1 MVTEV
6 KTKIPEVLEKQEA
19 GILTDWMK
27 EQVTATTVRPDLLKE
42 GDLREQSGRFLEL
55 LRVAARGDDLM
66 HIQGPNWA
74 LLREMLDELS
84 RSRAV
89 QGFTSSETATFVLS
103 FKQPLFRRLRQSHD
117 DLDGLAEDLWRATA
131 LLDKLGLYTTEAF
144 IKSRE
149 DIIGRQAKEM
159 FELSTPVVELWQGI
173 LGLPIIGTLDSK
185 RTQLVMETLLER
197 VAQTQAQ
204 FAIIDIT
211 GVPTVDTQTAQN
223 LLKTVNATR
232 LMGAECIISGV
243 RPQIAQTMVHLGVN
257 LAGVITKSTLAGA
270 LAVAFKQRALAVK
283 PISSL
288 SGNG

>member
-1 MVTEV
+1 MIAADL

-27 EQVTATTVRPDLLKE
+27 EQVVATTVRPDLLKE
-42 GDLREQSGRFLEL
+42 GELREQSGQFLQL
-55 LRVAARGDDLM
+55 IRVAARGNNLM
-66 HIQGPNWA
+66 DIQGPNWVP
-74 LLREMLDELS
+74 LRDMLGDLS
-84 RSRAV
+84 RSRAI

-103 FKQPLFRRLRQSHD
+103 FKQPLFTRLRQSHD
-117 DLDGLAEDLWRATA
+117 NLDGLAEDLWRATA

-159 FELSTPVVELWQGI
+159 FELSSPVVELWQGI

-197 VAQTQAQ
+197 IAQTQAQ

-257 LAGVITKSTLAGA
+257 LTGVITKSTLAGA
-270 LAVAFKQRALAVK
+270 LAVAFKQRSLAVK
-283 PISSL
+283 SI
-288 SGNG
+288 

>member
-1 MVTEV
+1 
-6 KTKIPEVLEKQEA
+6 
-19 GILTDWMK
+19 MK
-27 EQVTATTVRPDLLKE
+27 EQIAATTVRPDLLKE
-42 GDLREQSGRFLEL
+42 GELRAQSGRFLEL
-55 LRVAARGDDLM
+55 LRVAARGNDLLN
-66 HIQGPNWA
+66 IQGPNWA
-74 LLREMLDELS
+74 PLREMLGDLS
-84 RSRAV
+84 RSRAI

-103 FKQPLFRRLRQSHD
+103 FKQPLFTRLRQSHD
-117 DLDGLAEDLWRATA
+117 NLDGLAEDLWRATA

-149 DIIGRQAKEM
+149 DIIGRQQKEM
-159 FELSTPVVELWQGI
+159 FELSSPVVELWQGI

-197 VAQTQAQ
+197 IATTQAE

-211 GVPTVDTQTAQN
+211 GVPTVDTETAQN

-232 LMGAECIISGV
+232 LMGAECIVSGV

-270 LAVAFKQRALAVK
+270 LAVAFKQRSLAVR
-283 PISSL
+283 PVSSL

>member
-1 MVTEV
+1 MSTDLT
-6 KTKIPEVLEKQEA
+6 TKIPEVLGSQDT
-19 GILTDWMK
+19 GILADWMK
-27 EQVTATTVRPDLLKE
+27 EQVAATTVRPDLLKE
-42 GDLREQSGRFLEL
+42 GELREQSEHFLNL
-55 LRVAARGDDLM
+55 IRVAARANNLM
-66 HIQGPNWA
+66 DIQGPTWA
-74 LLREMLDELS
+74 PLREMLGELS
-84 RSRAV
+84 RSRAI

-103 FKQPLFRRLRQSHD
+103 FKQPLFTRLRRSHD
-117 DLDGLAEDLWRATA
+117 NLDGLAEDLWKATA

-159 FELSTPVVELWQGI
+159 FELSSPVVELWQGI

-197 VAQTQAQ
+197 IAQTQAQ

-270 LAVAFKQRALAVK
+270 LAVAFKQRSLAVM
-283 PISSL
+283 PTAAL
-288 SGNG
+288 VRNG